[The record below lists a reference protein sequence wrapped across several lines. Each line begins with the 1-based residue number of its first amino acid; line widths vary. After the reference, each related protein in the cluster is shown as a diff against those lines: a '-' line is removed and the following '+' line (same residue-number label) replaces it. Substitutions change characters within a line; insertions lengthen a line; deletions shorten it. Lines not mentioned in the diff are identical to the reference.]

1 MGRHRVVVAA
11 LVLMAV
17 LGMVVLVAV
26 ASRLCPADLPG
37 QPCGS
42 AAANRA
48 IVVALSALS
57 LTLLVVPFA
66 FLGELV
72 GRRRIVYRG
81 AWWRAAR
88 RGILVGLAVAAL
100 AGLRLGGA
108 LTLPIGIFIV
118 AAAVAIEWFAVRHVD
133 LP

>member
-1 MGRHRVVVAA
+1 MVAA
-11 LVLMAV
+11 LVLLAV
-17 LGMVVLVAV
+17 LGFLVVVTV

-37 QPCGS
+37 QPCAN

-57 LTLLVVPFA
+57 LTLLVAPFA
-66 FLGELV
+66 FLGEMV
-72 GRRRIVYRG
+72 ARRRIVYRG

-100 AGLRLGGA
+100 AGLRLGAA
-108 LTLPIGIFIV
+108 LTLPIAIFIV
-118 AAAVAIEWFAVRHVD
+118 AATVAIEWFAVRHVD